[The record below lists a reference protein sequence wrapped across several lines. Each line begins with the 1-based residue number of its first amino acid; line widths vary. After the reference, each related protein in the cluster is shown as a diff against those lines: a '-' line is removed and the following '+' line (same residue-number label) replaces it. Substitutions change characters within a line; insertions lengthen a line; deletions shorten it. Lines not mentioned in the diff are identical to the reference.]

1 MTYVIDTA
9 GNISS
14 VTTEVNGVETDTVAY
29 TYGNA
34 YWSDRLTAITVN
46 GTSKNISYGITLLD
60 AEGTEYYFSS
70 DSFRGNQSEILKT
83 MLQIKAFFFP
93 ESIEIKGVD
102 QLENVI
108 DFYKLSSEESAMLLE
123 LFG

>member
-1 MTYVIDTA
+1 MVYDTFNQQTA
-9 GNISS
+9 ELSIPEDC
-14 VTTEVNGVETDTVAY
+14 TELTIEAERYRSGK
-29 TYGNA
+29 YGSIK
-34 YWSDRLTAITVN
+34 WR
-46 GTSKNISYGITLLD
+46 YGITLLD